1 MSESNMDIFWLILIY
16 YNITHFKHQEVL
28 MFHTVKL
35 SKSDPT
41 PLYIQLACELAKLIQ
56 ADLLC
61 EGMKLPTIRLLSKQ
75 LSINR
80 DTVVSAYKLL
90 EQQGLVESHIG
101 KGTYIA
107 PRTTSTN
114 IPLSPITSSKPRL
127 CCSHLNLSHDFYPET
142 LCQELTHR
150 IITKEG
156 WEAFDDPFFRQRHAL
171 RQSTSAF
178 LETLGLKVHFAQT
191 RIISSMDTFLLS
203 LFKLSPKI
211 GVCVEHIR
219 DLSLS
224 CYLRSIGAKIY
235 EIPLNHDGIDLDV
248 LEKYLHTGTISYI
261 FVSPYLQNPTGI
273 CYTESTKQKLL
284 ELASRYD
291 AYIVED
297 GTYCDFL
304 YDTTHYKPLNNLCTD
319 GRVIYLYHFSKVYLP
334 YMKYSFAI
342 LPSTLMKRFKDD
354 IECSFN
360 ERFLHYYLI
369 SDDLSRIRLHIHST
383 CKLRYQT
390 LLSKLNILDELIS
403 YTDYSGGLSL
413 WCHISETASRDF
425 FETLT
430 SKDIIVA
437 PGELFSTT
445 SLKDYFRLSIS
456 ELPTENIDELIL
468 TLKKCLLPT
477 YIAP

>member
-1 MSESNMDIFWLILIY
+1 
-16 YNITHFKHQEVL
+16 

-56 ADLLC
+56 TELLC

-101 KGTYIA
+101 RGTYIS
-107 PRTTSTN
+107 PHTIQSHSLTN
-114 IPLSPITSSKPRL
+114 SALSSKPHL
-127 CCSHLNLSHDFYPET
+127 CCSHLNLSHNFYPET
-142 LCQELTHR
+142 LCEELATR
-150 IITKEG
+150 IIQKEG
-156 WEAFDDPFFRQRHAL
+156 WEAFSDPLFRERHAL
-171 RQSTSAF
+171 RQSASAF
-178 LETLGLKVHFAQT
+178 LELLGLKLHFAQI

-211 GVCVEHIR
+211 GVCVESIR
-219 DLSLS
+219 DLSTS

-235 EIPLNHDGIDLDV
+235 EVPLTDHGMDLDI

-261 FVSPYLQNPTGI
+261 FVSSYLQNPTGI
-273 CYTESTKQKLL
+273 CYSEANKKKLL
-284 ELASRYD
+284 ELASNYD
-291 AYIVED
+291 AYIIED
-297 GTYCDFL
+297 GSYCDFL
-304 YDTTHYKPLNNLCTD
+304 YDTPHYKPLYNLCND
-319 GRVIYLYHFSKVYLP
+319 ARVIYLYHFSKVYLP

-342 LPSTLMKRFKDD
+342 LPSPLIKCFKDD

-369 SDDLSRIRLHIHST
+369 SNDLSCIRTHIRTT

-390 LLSKLNILDELIS
+390 LAAELKS
-403 YTDYSGGLSL
+403 FDDTLTYTSHWGGLSF
-413 WCHISETASRDF
+413 WCHVPEIIYSDF
-425 FETLT
+425 CQSLAAMG
-430 SKDIIVA
+430 IIIA
-437 PGELFSTT
+437 PSELFSTT
-445 SLKDYFRLSIS
+445 SIKGYFRLSIS
-456 ELPTENIDELIL
+456 ELPMENISELL
-468 TLKKCLLPT
+468 FAFKQCLLP
-477 YIAP
+477 IQKAP

>member
-1 MSESNMDIFWLILIY
+1 
-16 YNITHFKHQEVL
+16 

-56 ADLLC
+56 TELLC

-101 KGTYIA
+101 RGTYIA
-107 PRTTSTN
+107 PHTIQTNALASST
-114 IPLSPITSSKPRL
+114 LSSKPRL
-127 CCSHLNLSHDFYPET
+127 CCSHLNLSHDFYPAT
-142 LCQELTHR
+142 LCQELSTR
-150 IITKEG
+150 IIQEEG
-156 WEAFDDPFFRQRHAL
+156 WEAFRDPLFRERHAL
-171 RQSTSAF
+171 RQSASAF
-178 LETLGLKVHFAQT
+178 LELLGLKVHFAQT
-191 RIISSMDTFLLS
+191 RIVSSIDTFLLS

-211 GVCVEHIR
+211 GICVESIR
-219 DLSLS
+219 DLSTS

-235 EIPLNHDGIDLDV
+235 EVPLTSHGMDLDI
-248 LEKYLHTGTISYI
+248 LEKHLHTGTISYI

-273 CYTESTKQKLL
+273 CYSEHNKKKLL
-284 ELASRYD
+284 ELASHYD
-291 AYIVED
+291 AYIIED
-297 GTYCDFL
+297 GSYCDFL
-304 YDTTHYKPLNNLCTD
+304 YDTPHYKPLYNLCND

-342 LPSTLMKRFKDD
+342 LPSPLIKCFKDD

-369 SDDLSRIRLHIHST
+369 SNDLSHIRTHIRTT

-390 LLSKLNILDELIS
+390 LTAELNSLDDMLT
-403 YTDYSGGLSL
+403 YTSHWGGLSV
-413 WCHISETASRDF
+413 WCHVPEIVYSDF
-425 FETLT
+425 CQALATMG
-430 SKDIIVA
+430 IIIA
-437 PGELFSTT
+437 PSELFSTT
-445 SLKDYFRLSIS
+445 SIKGYFRLSIG
-456 ELPTENIDELIL
+456 ELPTENINELIL
-468 TLKKCLLPT
+468 ALKKCLKPIHTAL
-477 YIAP
+477 

>member
-1 MSESNMDIFWLILIY
+1 
-16 YNITHFKHQEVL
+16 

-61 EGMKLPTIRLLSKQ
+61 EGMKLPTIRLLAKQ

-107 PRTTSTN
+107 PHATHTN
-114 IPLSPITSSKPRL
+114 ISTYLATSSKPRL

-142 LCQELTHR
+142 LCQELTTR
-150 IITKEG
+150 IITEEG
-156 WEAFDDPFFRQRHAL
+156 WEAFSDPLFRERHAL
-171 RQSTSAF
+171 RQSSSNF

-191 RIISSMDTFLLS
+191 RIISSMDTFLMS

-219 DLSLS
+219 DLSIS
-224 CYLRSIGAKIY
+224 CYLRSIGAKVY
-235 EIPLNHDGIDLDV
+235 EIPLTHDGIDLDV
-248 LEKYLHTGTISYI
+248 LEKHLHTGTISYI
-261 FVSPYLQNPTGI
+261 FVSPYLQNPTGT
-273 CYTESTKQKLL
+273 CYSQYTKQKLL
-284 ELASRYD
+284 ELATYYD

-304 YDTTHYKPLNNLCTD
+304 YDVAHYNPLNNLCND
-319 GRVIYLYHFSKVYLP
+319 SRVIYLYHFSKVYLP

-342 LPSTLMKRFKDD
+342 LPSTLIKCFKDD
-354 IECSFN
+354 IECGFN

-369 SDDLSRIRLHIHST
+369 SEDLIRIRAHIYNT

-390 LLSKLNILDELIS
+390 LLCKLKIVEEFIN
-403 YTDYSGGLSL
+403 YTAYWGGLSL
-413 WCHISETASRDF
+413 WCHIPETTYSNF
-425 FETLT
+425 CKSVTT
-430 SKDIIVA
+430 KDIIIA
-437 PGELFSTT
+437 PGELFSAT
-445 SLKDYFRLSIS
+445 SLQGYFRLSIS
-456 ELPTENIDELIL
+456 ELPVEKIDELISILKQCL
-468 TLKKCLLPT
+468 TSIP
-477 YIAP
+477 IAP

>member
-1 MSESNMDIFWLILIY
+1 
-16 YNITHFKHQEVL
+16 

-56 ADLLC
+56 ADLLY

-101 KGTYIA
+101 KGTYITPHA
-107 PRTTSTN
+107 THTN
-114 IPLSPITSSKPRL
+114 TPFSATTSSKPRF

-142 LCQELTHR
+142 LCQELTNR
-150 IITKEG
+150 IITEEG
-156 WEAFDDPFFRQRHAL
+156 WEAFSDPLFRQRHAL

-178 LETLGLKVHFAQT
+178 FETLGLKVHFAKT
-191 RIISSMDTFLLS
+191 RIISSMDTFLLN

-211 GVCVEHIR
+211 GICVESIR
-219 DLSLS
+219 DLSIS

-235 EIPLNHDGIDLDV
+235 EIPMTPDGIDLDV
-248 LEKYLHTGTISYI
+248 LEKYLHTGTISCI
-261 FVSPYLQNPTGI
+261 FVSPYLQNPTGT
-273 CYTESTKQKLL
+273 CYSEDTKQKLL
-284 ELASRYD
+284 ELATYYD

-304 YDTTHYKPLNNLCTD
+304 YDTAHYKPLNNLCKD

-342 LPSTLMKRFKDD
+342 LPSTLIKRFKDD
-354 IECSFN
+354 MECGFN

-369 SDDLSRIRLHIHST
+369 SDDLNHIRTHIHTT

-390 LLSKLNILDELIS
+390 LLSKLKVLDELVT
-403 YTDYSGGLSL
+403 YTPYSGGLSL
-413 WCHISETASRDF
+413 WCHISENTYPTF
-425 FETLT
+425 CQTLAT
-430 SKDIIVA
+430 KDIIIA
-437 PGELFSTT
+437 PGELFSNT
-445 SLKDYFRLSIS
+445 SLQGHFRLSIG
-456 ELPTENIDELIL
+456 ELPTENIDELVL
-468 TLKKCLLPT
+468 ALKKCLNPMPT
-477 YIAP
+477 AP

>member
-1 MSESNMDIFWLILIY
+1 
-16 YNITHFKHQEVL
+16 

-56 ADLLC
+56 ANLLY

-101 KGTYIA
+101 RGTYITTHATKMSTPIMSA
-107 PRTTSTN
+107 P
-114 IPLSPITSSKPRL
+114 SSKPHL
-127 CCSHLNLSHDFYPET
+127 CCSHLNLSHDFYPKT
-142 LCQELTHR
+142 LCQELTNR
-150 IITKEG
+150 IITEEG
-156 WEAFDDPFFRQRHAL
+156 WEAFDDPLFRQRHAL
-171 RQSTSAF
+171 RQSTSTF
-178 LETLGLKVHFAQT
+178 LETLGLKAHFAQM
-191 RIISSMDTFLLS
+191 RIISSMDNFLLA

-211 GVCVEHIR
+211 GICVEHIR
-219 DLSLS
+219 DLSTS

-235 EIPLNHDGIDLDV
+235 EIPLTQDGIDLDV
-248 LEKYLHTGTISYI
+248 LEKHLRTGTISYI

-273 CYTESTKQKLL
+273 CYTEHTKQKLL
-284 ELASRYD
+284 ELASCYD

-304 YDTTHYKPLNNLCTD
+304 YNTAHYKPLYNLCTN

-342 LPSTLMKRFKDD
+342 LPSTLIKRFKDD
-354 IECSFN
+354 TECSFN

-369 SDDLSRIRLHIHST
+369 SDDLIHIRTHIYDT
-383 CKLRYQT
+383 CQLRYRT
-390 LLSKLNILDELIS
+390 LFTKLKGLEKFIT
-403 YTDYSGGLSL
+403 YTDCSGGLSL
-413 WCHISETASRDF
+413 WCHISEATYLNFCQALA
-425 FETLT
+425 T
-430 SKDIIVA
+430 KGIIIA
-437 PGELFSTT
+437 PGELFSTH
-445 SLKDYFRLSIS
+445 SIKGYFRLSIS
-456 ELPTENIDELIL
+456 ELSIEKIDELIL
-468 TLKKCLLPT
+468 TLKQCLLPSHL
-477 YIAP
+477 AP

>member
-1 MSESNMDIFWLILIY
+1 
-16 YNITHFKHQEVL
+16 

-56 ADLLC
+56 ANLLY

-101 KGTYIA
+101 KGTYITPHA
-107 PRTTSTN
+107 THTN
-114 IPLSPITSSKPRL
+114 PPFSATTSSKPHF

-142 LCQELTHR
+142 LCQELTSR
-150 IITKEG
+150 IITEEG
-156 WEAFDDPFFRQRHAL
+156 WEAFSDPLFRQRHAL

-178 LETLGLKVHFAQT
+178 LETLGLKVHFAKT
-191 RIISSMDTFLLS
+191 CIISCMDTFLLT

-211 GVCVEHIR
+211 GICVESIR
-219 DLSLS
+219 DLSIS

-235 EIPLNHDGIDLDV
+235 EIPITPDGIDLDV

-261 FVSPYLQNPTGI
+261 FVSPYLQNPTGT
-273 CYTESTKQKLL
+273 CYSENTKQKLL
-284 ELASRYD
+284 ELATYYD

-304 YDTTHYKPLNNLCTD
+304 YDTAHYKPLNNLCKD

-342 LPSTLMKRFKDD
+342 LPSTLIKRFKYDM
-354 IECSFN
+354 ECGFN

-369 SDDLSRIRLHIHST
+369 SDDLNHIRTHIHTT

-390 LLSKLNILDELIS
+390 LLSKLKVLDELVT
-403 YTDYSGGLSL
+403 YTPYSGGLSL
-413 WCHISETASRDF
+413 WCHIPENTYPTF
-425 FETLT
+425 CQTLAT
-430 SKDIIVA
+430 KDIIIA
-437 PGELFSTT
+437 PGELFSNT
-445 SLKDYFRLSIS
+445 SLQGHFRLSIG
-456 ELPTENIDELIL
+456 ELPIENIDELVL
-468 TLKKCLLPT
+468 SLKKCLNPMPT
-477 YIAP
+477 AP